1 MTDPRTGSRWILGDK
16 FDQVYPHLESIDA
29 LWYKKWKFPC
39 ERSLYPCKT
48 LLPTIHQRKH
58 ALLTVYI
65 SVHDGKYEDFAP
77 IFETLIKKG
86 IHDGYSVE
94 YTKEFLPTC
103 EELVKK
109 ADALKDEGNKK
120 EAIDMYLRACA
131 VYRIARFPY
140 INSDVKKEAY
150 EAQKKAYLKGAALLD
165 VPIKDVV
172 IPHTAGTDKDEG
184 KEVPLYIRIPPGASK
199 SKPCPAVIL
208 MCGLD
213 GHRPDNTV
221 RSDEFLARGWA
232 SVIVDIP
239 GTADCPADRKD
250 PTSPDRLWTSILDW
264 MEGEGVYDM
273 KKVMCWGLSAG
284 GHNAIR
290 AAHTH
295 AKRLAG
301 AVGQGAGTH
310 HFFSRA
316 WLEKAKDHEYPWTAL
331 PALTEKFGYKSE
343 EEFLDNAQKDFSLVE
358 LGVVNQPSC
367 RLLLINGTH
376 DGLMPIEDSML
387 LMEYGSPKE
396 ARLFTG
402 LLHMGYPPANGSV
415 YPWMEQVMATAS

>member
-16 FDQVYPHLESIDA
+16 FDIKHPHLESISA

-39 ERSLYPCKT
+39 ERSLYPF
-48 LLPTIHQRKH
+48 
-58 ALLTVYI
+58 
-65 SVHDGKYEDFAP
+65 HDGKYEDFAP
-77 IFETLIKKG
+77 IFETLIEKG
-86 IHDGYSVE
+86 IHDGYSEE

-103 EELVKK
+103 ERLVKVAEK
-109 ADALKDEGNKK
+109 LESEGKKK

-140 INSDVKKEAY
+140 INSKVKVQAY
-150 EAQKKAYLKGAALLD
+150 EAQKKAYLQGAALWD
-165 VPIKDVV
+165 VPITDVS
-172 IPHTAGTDKDEG
+172 IPHTASTEKDEG
-184 KEVPLYIRIPPGASK
+184 KEIPLYIRVPPGASK
-199 SKPCPAVIL
+199 AKPCPAVIL

-221 RSDEFLARGWA
+221 RSNEFLARGWA

-239 GTADCPADRKD
+239 GTADCPADRRD
-250 PTSPDRLWTSILDW
+250 ASSPDRLWTSILDW
-264 MEGEGVYDM
+264 MQSQGHYDM
-273 KKVMCWGLSAG
+273 KKVLCWGLSAG

-295 AKRLAG
+295 ASRLAG

-343 EEFLDNAQKDFSLVE
+343 DEFLDNAQKDFSLIE
-358 LGVVNQPSC
+358 LGIADKPSC

-387 LMEYGSPKE
+387 MMEYGSPKE
-396 ARLFTG
+396 ARFFTG

>member
-1 MTDPRTGSRWILGDK
+1 MRFGIRSGSFPVRGVCIL
-16 FDQVYPHLESIDA
+16 V
-29 LWYKKWKFPC
+29 
-39 ERSLYPCKT
+39 SLTQSTNSKLNAEHGLVT
-48 LLPTIHQRKH
+48 
-58 ALLTVYI
+58 
-65 SVHDGKYEDFAP
+65 VHDGKYEDFAP

-103 EELVKK
+103 EDLVKQ
-109 ADALKDEGNKK
+109 ADKLKDEGKK
-120 EAIDMYLRACA
+120 QEAIDMYLRACA

-150 EAQKKAYLKGAALLD
+150 EAQKKAYIKGASLFE
-165 VPIKDVV
+165 VPIEDVH

-184 KEVPLYIRIPPGASK
+184 KEVPLYVRVPPGASK
-199 SKPCPAVIL
+199 SNPCPAVIL

-221 RSDEFLARGWA
+221 RSNEFLARGWA
-232 SVIVDIP
+232 SIIVDIP
-239 GTADCPADRKD
+239 GTADCPADRRD
-250 PTSPDRLWTSILDW
+250 PTSPDRVWTSILDW
-264 MEGEGVYDM
+264 MEKQGVYDM

-295 AKRLAG
+295 ASRLAG

-331 PALTEKFGYKSE
+331 PALTEKFGYKTE
-343 EEFLDNAQKDFSLVE
+343 EEFLDQAQKDFSLVE
-358 LGVVNQPSC
+358 LGVVEKPSC

-387 LMEYGSPKE
+387 MMEYGSPKE
-396 ARLFTG
+396 ARFFTG

>member
-1 MTDPRTGSRWILGDK
+1 MTDPRTGSRWILGEK
-16 FDQVYPHLESIDA
+16 FDQVYPHLGSIDN
-29 LWYKKWKFPC
+29 LWIKKWKFPC
-39 ERSLYPCKT
+39 ERSLYPF
-48 LLPTIHQRKH
+48 
-58 ALLTVYI
+58 
-65 SVHDGKYEDFAP
+65 HDGKYEDFAP

-86 IHDGYSVE
+86 IHDGYTDE
-94 YTKEFLPTC
+94 YTTEFLPTC
-103 EELVKK
+103 EDLVKRG
-109 ADALKDEGNKK
+109 DAVAGSDTQA
-120 EAIDMYLRACA
+120 AIDLYLRACA

-140 INSDVKKEAY
+140 INSDLKKEAY
-150 EAQKKAYLKGAALLD
+150 DAQKKAFMKAASLFEC
-165 VPIKDVV
+165 PIEDIS
-172 IPHTAGTDKDEG
+172 IPHTAGAVNDEG
-184 KEVPLYIRIPPGASK
+184 TEVPLYVRVPKGASK
-199 SKPCPAVIL
+199 ENPCGAVIL

-221 RSDEFLARGWA
+221 RSNEFLARGWA

-239 GTADCPADRKD
+239 GTADCPADRHD
-250 PTSPDRLWTSILDW
+250 PTSPDRVWTSILDW
-264 MEGEGVYDM
+264 MQQQGHFDM
-273 KKVMCWGLSAG
+273 KKVLCWGLSAG

-295 AKRLAG
+295 ADRLIG

-331 PALTEKFGYKSE
+331 PALREKFGYKTE
-343 EEFLDNAQKDFSLVE
+343 DDMLDNIQKRFSLVE
-358 LGVVNQPSC
+358 TGIVNQPSC

-387 LMEYGSPKE
+387 MMEYGTPKE
-396 ARLFTG
+396 ARFYTG

-415 YPWMEQVMATAS
+415 YPWMEQVMAAAGAKQVNGTA

>member
-1 MTDPRTGSRWILGDK
+1 
-16 FDQVYPHLESIDA
+16 
-29 LWYKKWKFPC
+29 
-39 ERSLYPCKT
+39 
-48 LLPTIHQRKH
+48 
-58 ALLTVYI
+58 
-65 SVHDGKYEDFAP
+65 
-77 IFETLIKKG
+77 
-86 IHDGYSVE
+86 
-94 YTKEFLPTC
+94 
-103 EELVKK
+103 
-109 ADALKDEGNKK
+109 
-120 EAIDMYLRACA
+120 MYLRACA

-150 EAQKKAYLKGAALLD
+150 EAQKNAYIKGASLFDCPITD
-165 VPIKDVV
+165 VS
-172 IPHTAGTDKDEG
+172 IPHTAGTEKDEG
-184 KEVPLYIRIPPGASK
+184 KEIPLYIRIPQGASK

-239 GTADCPADRKD
+239 GTADCPADRTD
-250 PTSPDRLWTSILDW
+250 ASSPDRLWTSILDW
-264 MEGEGVYDM
+264 MEKEGVYDM

-343 EEFLDNAQKDFSLVE
+343 DEFLDNAQKDFSLLE
-358 LGVVNQPSC
+358 LGIANQPSC

-387 LMEYGSPKE
+387 MMEYGTPKE
-396 ARLFTG
+396 ARFFTG